1 MARLRR
7 PMKVRS
13 KMARVLERRNGYP
26 KSHGNP
32 TIHAAGE
39 GRSGSAKQ
47 MDRRDPGRMVAG
59 RNLAEAS
66 FIAVSARFDE
76 KLRLH
81 GGGSDVPTVT

>member
-1 MARLRR
+1 
-7 PMKVRS
+7 
-13 KMARVLERRNGYP
+13 
-26 KSHGNP
+26 
-32 TIHAAGE
+32 
-39 GRSGSAKQ
+39 

-59 RNLAEAS
+59 RNLDEAS